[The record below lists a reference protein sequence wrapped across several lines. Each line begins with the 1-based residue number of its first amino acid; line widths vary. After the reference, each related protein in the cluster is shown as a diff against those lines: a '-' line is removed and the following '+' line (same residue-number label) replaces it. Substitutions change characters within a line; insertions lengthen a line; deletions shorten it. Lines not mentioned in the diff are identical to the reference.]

1 MVFMFVV
8 VTVTNII
15 SLNCNIPIP
24 LHTVF
29 KSVSKNL
36 FYAISFI
43 LT

>member
-1 MVFMFVV
+1 MFVV

-29 KSVSKNL
+29 KSVSIFKQK
-36 FYAISFI
+36 SFGTFI
-43 LT
+43 FA